1 MKLDL
6 NDLDIYKDPEDK
18 PERKQEK
25 KVIKKFKKYA
35 E

>member
-1 MKLDL
+1 MKLDI

-18 PERKQEK
+18 PEPKRKK
-25 KVIKKFKKYA
+25 RVIKKFKKYA